1 MRSSRWAAFLL
12 LAFFCVACT
21 SNSDLPNKQTAPEW
35 KWGNSAQ
42 LFLESIPGE
51 TRPAEYI
58 ARHSSADRLMERWW
72 ALRESNDL
80 ADKRL
85 RLEAIEF
92 VIRYGALPLNDTLQP
107 DYFALLE
114 EFKVPVEMAAVTP
127 ETFELLKRDGLRGMT
142 GEQMQAEFQKCVDIL
157 SKRPDDSGAL
167 TYLAAVCNIH
177 ATYENVDWELDYEKL
192 LEICTTEYSRI
203 RLCQI
208 LQARYQEKVR
218 GARIENEADRAQAK
232 KRDAVI
238 ENLVFEVLPY
248 LSCDEERSAWVFS
261 FYSRGVPRDDQLLK
275 AEEYL
280 TEHFPKSLE
289 ARYALASKLKLLAEQ
304 QGLEAAKQEL
314 SKLTER
320 LALTADEI
328 VDLQI
333 VIANAIPLAADA
345 SEFVVRLMQTP
356 LNRASHTKLVDVAF
370 QLAAVQE
377 DRDAMHKWA
386 DKRMAMLL
394 PGEML
399 VRDEIA
405 TAIAQYYMSEH
416 RWKDAE
422 LVWQIWQPEI
432 GICGPQT
439 ETRYAQLAVCQLFQ
453 SKHDRALKTILEGM
467 SDNNWTVLPDL
478 LFQMYDRAF
487 QLDDLKQIANRW
499 EASPGRHREYLLA
512 PQPDLNGQ
520 EGQLPLRREW
530 GVRHLL
536 KLRGLAEIGDFDS
549 LVQICQD
556 ADKHSNGYFYPNNRT
571 TEPRVAQETLESAK
585 LLAAGGDESVRAIQ
599 RKFAQS
605 KRSLSSW
612 FLYCLLENKSPK
624 AEQWLFEL
632 AAKYVAYYQPG
643 GMSQPENAA
652 VVQNFGELLYAIAL
666 TTRGETGLKR
676 LLERKGTDL
685 NLVRAVKDALDR
697 KLRPVPTAPSW
708 PPPPAGSLPHM
719 LAVP

>member
-1 MRSSRWAAFLL
+1 
-12 LAFFCVACT
+12 
-21 SNSDLPNKQTAPEW
+21 
-35 KWGNSAQ
+35 
-42 LFLESIPGE
+42 
-51 TRPAEYI
+51 
-58 ARHSSADRLMERWW
+58 MERWW

-92 VIRYGALPLNDTLQP
+92 VIRYGELPINDTLRP

-167 TYLAAVCNIH
+167 KYLAAVCNIH
-177 ATYENVDWELDYEKL
+177 ATFENVDWELDYEKL

-208 LQARYQEKVR
+208 LQARYQKSVTS
-218 GARIENEADRAQAK
+218 ARIENEADRAQAK

-238 ENLVFEVLPY
+238 ENLVFEVLPF

-261 FYSRGVPRDDQLLK
+261 FYAHGVPRDDRLLK
-275 AEEYL
+275 AKEYL
-280 TEHFPKSLE
+280 TEHFPSSLE
-289 ARYALASKLKLLAEQ
+289 ARYALANKLKVLAEQ

-314 SKLTER
+314 SKLTEQ
-320 LALTADEI
+320 LALTTDEI

-333 VIANAIPLAADA
+333 VIANALPSAADA
-345 SEFVVRLMQTP
+345 SEFVVGLMQTP
-356 LNRASHTKLVDVAF
+356 LNRTSQTKFVNVAF
-370 QLAAVQE
+370 QLAAARN

-394 PGEML
+394 PDEIL

-405 TAIAQYYMSEH
+405 IAIAQYYMSEH

-422 LVWQIWQPEI
+422 LVWQIWQPEM

-439 ETRYAQLAVCQLFQ
+439 ETRYSQLAVCQLFQ
-453 SKHDRALKTILEGM
+453 SKHDRALRTILEGM
-467 SDNNWTVLPDL
+467 SDYNWTELPYL

-487 QLDDLKQIANRW
+487 QLDDLKQIASQW
-499 EASPGRHREYLLA
+499 EASPGRHRDYLL
-512 PQPDLNGQ
+512 PPLPDLNGQ

-556 ADKHSNGYFYPNNRT
+556 ADQEGAGYFYPNNRT
-571 TEPRVAQETLESAK
+571 PFVAQRALESAK
-585 LLAAGGDESVRAIQ
+585 LLAAGGDESVKAIQ

-605 KRSLSSW
+605 KRRLSSW
-612 FLYCLLENKSPK
+612 FLYCLLENKSPI

-652 VVQNFGELLYAIAL
+652 VVEKFGELLYAIAL
-666 TTRGETGLKR
+666 TPRGETGLKR

-685 NLVRAVKDALDR
+685 NLVRAVNDALDR
-697 KLRPVPTAPSW
+697 KWRPVQTAPSW